1 MNADEMID
9 ACKKHTMYTWAASGG
24 VKPMPLARTEGIF
37 LYEPSGK
44 RYYDFNSQLMSVNIG
59 HSHPKVLAAMKAQLD
74 KQLLYTF
81 PATATEPRA
90 RVGKKLAELVPG
102 DINTFSFTLVVQKPM
117 KMRLNSS
124 WIP

>member
-59 HSHPKVLAAMKAQLD
+59 HSHPKVYKIM
-74 KQLLYTF
+74 Y
-81 PATATEPRA
+81 
-90 RVGKKLAELVPG
+90 KK
-102 DINTFSFTLVVQKPM
+102 
-117 KMRLNSS
+117 
-124 WIP
+124 